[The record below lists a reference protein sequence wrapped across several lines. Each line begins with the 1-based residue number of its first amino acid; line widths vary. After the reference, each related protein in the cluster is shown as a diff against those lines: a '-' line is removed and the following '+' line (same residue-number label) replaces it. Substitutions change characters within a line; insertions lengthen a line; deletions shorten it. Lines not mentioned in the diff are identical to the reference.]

1 MAAWI
6 GPAITAG
13 GSILGSILGS
23 KKSDL
28 PAQRA
33 QAQFDQQM
41 DHSVRRRVE
50 DAKRAGV
57 HPLFALGASAGASPT
72 ATISGQSDGGSF
84 LGEGIA
90 SAAKTVGK
98 AMDPLHQAQITAYQS
113 ESEKNFAQAAMFRS
127 EAKRAEGEAN
137 SGAVRTFAATEPA
150 AFAGTPIGAEGMRTP
165 IGRITAPKAHALER
179 PEEYFGD
186 VVSDALGL
194 ANFLNS
200 VQYNSRRRMK
210 YRNKVRRHKK
220 GGRIPRRTYGN
231 WR

>member
-6 GPAITAG
+6 GPAITAAGSLLG
-13 GSILGSILGS
+13 GILGS

-41 DHSVRRRVE
+41 DHSIRRRVE

-57 HPLFALGASAGASPT
+57 HPLFALGASPGASPT
-72 ATISGQSDGGSF
+72 ATISGQSDSGSF

-90 SAAKTVGK
+90 AAAKTVGK
-98 AMDPLHQAQITAYQS
+98 AMDPLSQAQITAYQS

-137 SGAVRTFAATEPA
+137 SGPVRTFAATEP
-150 AFAGTPIGAEGMRTP
+150 TPFMGKQISIDTP
-165 IGRITAPKAHALER
+165 MGVFTPER
-179 PEEYFGD
+179 PDMADELEQHYGGGM
-186 VVSDALGL
+186 DALGL
-194 ANFLNS
+194 MQFMKEWWNRPSRKEAARIQRDRTRAFFKRFLN
-200 VQYNSRRRMK
+200 Q
-210 YRNKVRRHKK
+210 VR
-220 GGRIPRRTYGN
+220 GN
-231 WR
+231 